1 MDLYDDDYAVN
12 PRARREF
19 QTSLFTQEFLYVI
32 KKSLIID
39 EWKKK
44 RYRIEKRENL
54 LSKNNRQHT
63 LGTMMAASFK
73 KHL

>member
-44 RYRIEKRENL
+44 RYRIEKREKI
-54 LSKNNRQHT
+54 LS
-63 LGTMMAASFK
+63 
-73 KHL
+73 